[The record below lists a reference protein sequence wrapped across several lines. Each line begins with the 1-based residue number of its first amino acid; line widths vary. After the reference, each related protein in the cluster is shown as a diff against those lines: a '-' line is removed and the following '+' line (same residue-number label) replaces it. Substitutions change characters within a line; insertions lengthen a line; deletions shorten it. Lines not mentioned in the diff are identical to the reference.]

1 MQARRLR
8 GGRLR
13 REIQRDRLRHARTC
27 CGHPRLYPCK
37 SKTWMAGIK
46 PAMTK
51 TGRPSFFSPY
61 AAAFL
66 PERRPKGN
74 QGNRGKGR
82 TMTSLRLL
90 VALCATVVWA
100 ESCYADC
107 SSLHALAQQHANDMA
122 RRNSL
127 DHAGFMARRGPAGAV
142 AENVAMGCETEACAR
157 RMWMQ
162 SPPHRAN
169 MMLGGCQAVASAVSA
184 SGHRYWA
191 MEIGGNSR
199 AGTRRTGVTL
209 TRAARRG
216 SGDGG
221 VVGRDFSV
229 DGSNAP

>member
-1 MQARRLR
+1 MKSSRNHRS
-8 GGRLR
+8 
-13 REIQRDRLRHARTC
+13 QRWC
-27 CGHPRLYPCK
+27 
-37 SKTWMAGIK
+37 
-46 PAMTK
+46 
-51 TGRPSFFSPY
+51 SPK
-61 AAAFL
+61 FL
-66 PERRPKGN
+66 D
-74 QGNRGKGR
+74 GKGR

-90 VALCATVVWA
+90 AALCATVVWV

-169 MMLGGCQAVASAVSA
+169 MMLGGCQAVATAVSA
-184 SGHRYWA
+184 SGRRYWA

-199 AGTRRTGVTL
+199 AGTRHTGVTL
-209 TRAARRG
+209 ARATRRG
-216 SGDGG
+216 SSHDG
-221 VVGRDFSV
+221 VVGRDFSI